1 MIDVGLIPK
10 LINYAKQ
17 SEYPQLQLEAAWCLT
32 NVAAGNTTQT
42 SSIIEKGGIKMFV
55 DLLLSTHVG
64 IIEQAVWAL
73 GNIACDSSSYRD
85 SIIKNG
91 GLKNLIRVVE
101 VAVS

>member
-1 MIDVGLIPK
+1 
-10 LINYAKQ
+10 
-17 SEYPQLQLEAAWCLT
+17 
-32 NVAAGNTTQT
+32 
-42 SSIIEKGGIKMFV
+42 MFV